1 MNTHGHRIL
10 RRLTVPLV
18 LAGVFLM
25 PAWTA
30 RAQAPHRPYVVL
42 GGQGFS
48 VEIASTETARARGL
62 MFRTH
67 MAAGH
72 GMLFIYPDAQ
82 PRHFWMKNTLIP
94 LDILFFDAQRRLIN
108 VSADTPPCK
117 RDPCPIYTSTAP
129 AQYVLELHAGMAEK
143 LNVKPGSPLIIKGS

>member
-1 MNTHGHRIL
+1 MNTHGHRTL
-10 RRLTVPLV
+10 RRLTVLLV

-30 RAQAPHRPYVVL
+30 WAKAPDRPYVVL

-48 VEIASTETARARGL
+48 VEIANTETAQARGL

-67 MAAGH
+67 MAADH

-82 PRHFWMKNTLIP
+82 PRDFWMKNTLIP
-94 LDILFFDAQRRLIN
+94 LDILFFDAHRRLIK

-117 RDPCPIYTSTAP
+117 RDPCPVYASAAP
-129 AQYVLELHAGMAEK
+129 AQYVLELNAGIAEK
-143 LNVKPGSPLIIKGS
+143 LGIRPGVIFTIEP